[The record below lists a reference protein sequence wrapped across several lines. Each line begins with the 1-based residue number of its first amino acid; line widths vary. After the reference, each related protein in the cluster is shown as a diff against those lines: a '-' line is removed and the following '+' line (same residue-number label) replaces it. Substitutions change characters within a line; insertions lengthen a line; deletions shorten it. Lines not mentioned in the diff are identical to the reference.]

1 MKTIPVFGN
10 SDHPRVENLQQLH
23 RVDFALQGR
32 ENLDKI
38 LIFWRKATEDKF
50 GGVVALPKGN
60 TEKAKNQNTNAKKGE
75 IEKQE

>member
-10 SDHPRVENLQQLH
+10 SNHPRVENLQQLH

-38 LIFWRKATEDKF
+38 LIFWRKVTEDKF

-60 TEKAKNQNTNAKKGE
+60 TEKAKN
-75 IEKQE
+75 